1 MVHSFFQN
9 LTFFTQPF
17 PFTILMGIIGLLV
30 GSFLNVV
37 IYRLPIMLQQ
47 QWRIDCLDYLKIEH
61 SMEESEPFNLALPR
75 STCPHCKT
83 PILIGHNIPILSYLW
98 LRGKCVVCKNLIS
111 VRYPLVELLTAI
123 LSMMV
128 AWHFG
133 FGWQATAGL
142 ILTWS
147 LIALS
152 GIDVDYQLLPD
163 SIIFPILWL
172 GLILS
177 LFDIFTDCKTS
188 IIGAATGYLLLWF
201 VYHGFKIFTGK
212 EGMGQGDF
220 KLLALLGA
228 WLGWQ
233 YLGLII
239 LLSSLVGATVGITLI
254 SLKKHQRE
262 IPIPFGP
269 YLAVAGFIA
278 LLWGDKLNTL
288 YFG

>member
-1 MVHSFFQN
+1 MPQTIFQDFSF
-9 LTFFTQPF
+9 LMQPV
-17 PFTILMGIIGLLV
+17 PFTVLVGIIGLLV

-37 IYRLPIMLQQ
+37 IYRLPIMIQK
-47 QWRIDCLDYLKIEH
+47 QWRNDCLEYLQLENN
-61 SMEESEPFNLALPR
+61 SSTGTFNLALPK
-75 STCPHCKT
+75 STCPHCNT
-83 PILIGHNIPILSYLW
+83 PILARHNIPVLSYLW
-98 LRGKCVVCKNLIS
+98 LRGKCATCKNPIS
-111 VRYPLVELLTAI
+111 ARYPSVELLTAI

-133 FGWQATAGL
+133 FSLQAAMAL
-142 ILTWS
+142 ILIWS

-152 GIDVDYQLLPD
+152 GIDLDHQLLPD
-163 SIIFPILWL
+163 VIIFPVLWL

-177 LFDIFTDCKTS
+177 VFDIFTDSKTS
-188 IIGAATGYLLLWF
+188 IIGAAAGYLVLWL
-201 VYHGFKIFTGK
+201 VYHGFKLFTGK

-239 LLSSLVGATVGITLI
+239 LLSSLVGATLGMTLI
-254 SLKKHQRE
+254 SLNKQQRE
-262 IPIPFGP
+262 TPIPYGP

-278 LLWGDKLNTL
+278 LLWGDRLNTL

>member
-1 MVHSFFQN
+1 VNYTIFQD
-9 LTFFTQPF
+9 LTLFTQPV
-17 PFTILMGIIGLLV
+17 PFTILMGVVGLLV

-37 IYRLPIMLQQ
+37 IYRLPIMMQR
-47 QWRIDCLDYLKIEH
+47 QWRSDCLEYLKLEN
-61 SMEESEPFNLALPR
+61 SEQVETFNLALPK

-83 PILIGHNIPILSYLW
+83 PILARYNIPIFSYLW
-98 LRGKCVVCKNLIS
+98 LGGKCATCKNPIS
-111 VRYPLVELLTAI
+111 ARYPIVELLTAI
-123 LSMMV
+123 LSIMV

-133 FGWQATAGL
+133 FSQQAAAGL
-142 ILTWS
+142 VLTWT

-152 GIDVDYQLLPD
+152 GIDLDHQLLPD
-163 SIIFPILWL
+163 VIIFPMLWL

-177 LFDIFTDCKTS
+177 LFNSFTDSQTS
-188 IIGAATGYLLLWF
+188 IIGAAAGYLLLWS
-201 VYHGFKIFTGK
+201 VYHGFKAFTGK

-220 KLLALLGA
+220 KLLAMLGA

-239 LLSSLVGATVGITLI
+239 LLSSLVGATLGLTLI
-254 SLKKHQRE
+254 SLNKQQRE
-262 IPIPFGP
+262 TPIPFGP

-278 LLWGDKLNTL
+278 MLWGDRLNTL